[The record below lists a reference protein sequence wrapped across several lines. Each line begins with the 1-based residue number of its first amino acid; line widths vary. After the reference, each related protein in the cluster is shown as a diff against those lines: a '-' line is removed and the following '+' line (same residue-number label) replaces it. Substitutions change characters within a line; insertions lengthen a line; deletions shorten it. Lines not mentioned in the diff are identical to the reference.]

1 MLYYLTCSDIA
12 CLYDDVRCVR
22 TASGRLDADFF
33 SYLSSGPADNWQ
45 VIRAATLDTAI
56 GQFLEWLPD
65 GTPPSDVLIYTQ
77 ASHPELFI

>member
-1 MLYYLTCSDIA
+1 MLYYLTCADIA

-22 TASGRLDADFF
+22 T
-33 SYLSSGPADNWQ
+33 SSGFHNTDPFDHLSATTDDWH
-45 VIRAATLDTAI
+45 IISAATLDTAI